1 MYWKSRQTLC
11 LPMYWIKRIVAQAT
25 RLSAVLESVPM
36 QKRQEIF
43 AVVEIMANGRL

>member
-1 MYWKSRQTLC
+1 MYWKYAL
-11 LPMYWIKRIVAQAT
+11 LADVLDKAYVAQAT
-25 RLSAVLESVPM
+25 RLSAGLESVPM